1 MTDDKSSPR
10 AFRPFEDGHALT
22 YTIRETYDAG
32 REFQSQHHDL
42 AQAAAAF
49 MRACVQ
55 ARCVELRDTEGR
67 VIAGYTRGRILQD
80 ARAQGGAA

>member
-1 MTDDKSSPR
+1 MTDDNHPC

-42 AQAAAAF
+42 AQAAGAF
-49 MRACVQ
+49 MQACQRAL
-55 ARCVELRDTEGR
+55 CVELRDTEGR

-80 ARAQGGAA
+80 ARAQGGSA